1 MSDAK
6 TIKAYDTH
14 AADYARR
21 FAALKV
27 GKHLQMFMEAL
38 PAGGRALDLGRGP
51 GNTSVMLMQ
60 AGFEVEATDASAAMV
75 EVAQS
80 HNVAARQE
88 RFDELSA
95 QAAFDGVWANFSLL
109 HAPRADL
116 DRHLAAIARALRPQG
131 VFHIGMKTGDGAAR
145 DRLDRAYTYYDI
157 GDLRDRLRRAGFEVL
172 SERKGEDLGL
182 AGDVEP
188 WVVMLARKSHG

>member
-38 PAGGRALDLGRGP
+38 PAGGRALDLGCGP